1 MMFCGAIS
9 FVIVRL
15 LIKSDIIRMADTKV
29 KKYIKN
35 LENVAYNL
43 NSENNNLVEQN
54 KILISDNRRII
65 TERNKF
71 AQDMSNK
78 L

>member
-1 MMFCGAIS
+1 MFSGAVSYI
-9 FVIVRL
+9 IVRL
-15 LIKSDIIRMADTKV
+15 LIRSGVIKMADTKV
-29 KKYIKN
+29 KKYINN
-35 LENVAYNL
+35 LENVALNL

>member
-1 MMFCGAIS
+1 MFSGAIS

-15 LIKSDIIRMADTKV
+15 LIKSGVLKMADAKA
-29 KKYIKN
+29 KKYVKN
-35 LENVAYNL
+35 LENVALNL

-65 TERNKF
+65 T
-71 AQDMSNK
+71 D
-78 L
+78 